1 MTINGL
7 KMKILG
13 YDKLVLK
20 LQGELQRLIKMN
32 QSQFVQVNRYVK
44 EENSDVYRHK
54 YELMKEKLDI
64 QAKYKEQEIET
75 LKLHYQTKIME
86 LSIKI

>member
-1 MTINGL
+1 
-7 KMKILG
+7 
-13 YDKLVLK
+13 
-20 LQGELQRLIKMN
+20 MN

-86 LSIKI
+86 LSIKIEDIRAYKDTIDLYKCKN